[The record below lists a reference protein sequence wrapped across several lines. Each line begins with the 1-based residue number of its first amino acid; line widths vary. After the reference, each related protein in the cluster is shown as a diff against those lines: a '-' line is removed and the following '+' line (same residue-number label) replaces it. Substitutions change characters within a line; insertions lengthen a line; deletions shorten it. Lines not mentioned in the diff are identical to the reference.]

1 DVIKSQHSSKPRP
14 VACYVKTSLIM
25 TQTDKIRN
33 LKDYFAQVRKRP
45 GMYLGTISI
54 SKLHDHLQ
62 GYQMAYW
69 FNEFDNPVDKNF
81 FNNFNEY
88 IYRYYGVT
96 TNDNWKGVILEQCF
110 GNEQTAL
117 ETFFQLFDLFI
128 GNAKTTDSKK
138 IVLAL
143 FDKLIFRQDNI
154 ESKLGNNFIS
164 VLTDTVDLLKENAL
178 TTLKYDYDG
187 ILEQL
192 KEKSE
197 TIPELTEILTEIEK
211 QHTN

>member
-1 DVIKSQHSSKPRP
+1 MLPH
-14 VACYVKTSLIM
+14 LIM
-25 TQTDKIRN
+25 TQPDKIRN

-69 FNEFDNPVDKNF
+69 FNDIDNQLDKNF
-81 FNNFNEY
+81 FDNFTQY
-88 IYRYYGVT
+88 VYSYYGVT

-117 ETFFQLFDLFI
+117 DTFFDVFDMFI
-128 GNAKTTDSKK
+128 ENAKVIDTKK
-138 IVLAL
+138 IILDL
-143 FDKLIFRQDNI
+143 FDKLIAQDGNLK
-154 ESKLGNNFIS
+154 SKLGANYS
-164 VLTDTVDLLKENAL
+164 VVLTDTVDLIKENAL
-178 TTLKYDYDG
+178 STLKYDYDG
-187 ILEQL
+187 IYEQL

-197 TIPELTEILTEIEK
+197 EIPELNIILTELEK
-211 QHTN
+211 LHTT